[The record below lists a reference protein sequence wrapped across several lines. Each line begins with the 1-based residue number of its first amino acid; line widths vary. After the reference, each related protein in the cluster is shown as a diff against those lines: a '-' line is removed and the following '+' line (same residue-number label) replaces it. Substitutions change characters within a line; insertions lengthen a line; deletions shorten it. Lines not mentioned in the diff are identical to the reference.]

1 MRDAEDRVA
10 FTRKTADKT
19 NRYVGVNIIR
29 DLLLIQPR
37 YPVSVALDPGQLN
50 IRFEILFDRL
60 HSWFPGFGF
69 SPRAQPLRAIRDI
82 FHRDVKFPS
91 GRRNGI
97 AFGERGTS
105 PIDIYTDFR
114 AAGTIYSHELCKRSN
129 KTDPIAIL
137 KLTIHAHPL
146 RDRMKNKAKYFYRNS
161 RNMVEVKVES
171 LFGLI
176 FTMALVQKK
185 YILVYTV
192 RHTSSVASLARY
204 RDDGMRTARRGWR
217 PKNFLDARSSP
228 KKFTVRKALRVYG
241 HSVRRREDTYLVL
254 PLALSTVFSPTSF
267 LLPQQ
272 QSLSSFCRFLLS
284 TICAIWG
291 VLGFAFA
298 SSPAVTFFHG
308 YTSASGSLRSSH
320 SLSLPPFFH
329 CPYSPRPFAPLS
341 PAG

>member
-1 MRDAEDRVA
+1 M
-10 FTRKTADKT
+10 DKT

-69 SPRAQPLRAIRDI
+69 SLRAQPLRAIRDI
-82 FHRDVKFPS
+82 FHRDVRFPS
-91 GRRNGI
+91 GRRDGI

-114 AAGTIYSHELCKRSN
+114 AGTIYSRELCKRSN

-137 KLTIHAHPL
+137 KLAIHAHPL

-161 RNMVEVKVES
+161 RNMAKVKVES

-185 YILVYTV
+185 YIYGMIHVI
-192 RHTSSVASLARY
+192 VASLARY

-217 PKNFLDARSSP
+217 DLKIFSTRGAPRKSLLFEKL
-228 KKFTVRKALRVYG
+228 FECTYIVRDEGRIRI
-241 HSVRRREDTYLVL
+241 S
-254 PLALSTVFSPTSF
+254 FS
-267 LLPQQ
+267 L
-272 QSLSSFCRFLLS
+272 
-284 TICAIWG
+284 
-291 VLGFAFA
+291 
-298 SSPAVTFFHG
+298 
-308 YTSASGSLRSSH
+308 
-320 SLSLPPFFH
+320 
-329 CPYSPRPFAPLS
+329 
-341 PAG
+341 